1 MTIILEEFL
10 KHHAISLLVIGKYD
24 MRVCFTWTSST
35 IADQTESRMLHH
47 IFSAGTDEDLLF
59 QHSVAKWIR
68 MANGNRPVKAGITVC
83 IHSCEYVS
91 QFVFTGCTCW
101 DERNRNWSSD
111 TCLSMNRNL
120 QAKTPCNRTSSIWQH
135 PYVHIIIDGPVDA
148 LLELF

>member
-1 MTIILEEFL
+1 MTIFLEEFL
-10 KHHAISLLVIGKYD
+10 EHHAISLLVIGKYD
-24 MRVCFTWTSST
+24 MRVCFTWTFST
-35 IADQTESRMLHH
+35 IADKTESRMLHR

-68 MANGNRPVKAGITVC
+68 MANGNRPVKAGKTVC

-91 QFVFTGCTCW
+91 QFVFTGRTYW
-101 DERNRNWSSD
+101 NESNRNWSSD

-120 QAKTPCNRTSSIWQH
+120 QAKTPCNRTNSIWQH
-135 PYVHIIIDGPVDA
+135 PPVHIIIDGPADA